1 MQGVVFLFMLSTGSD
16 CIMVYLDYSATTPTD
31 PRVVAAMLPYFT
43 DDFGNASS
51 RHGYGRRAE
60 RAVSEAR
67 ETVARVLGCR
77 PEEIIFTSGGT
88 ESDNLAVRGAATAHQ
103 ARGTHLITS
112 TIEHGAVGATCD
124 ALAARQGFSVTR
136 LPVDRFGQINP
147 TALSAAIRDE
157 TTVASLMYANNEIGS
172 IQPVAEFGRQCKQ
185 RGVLFHT
192 DAVQA
197 AGQLPLKVDALRCD
211 LLSLSAHKFYG
222 PKGIG
227 ALYVRTG
234 TRLHAVTTGGGQEG
248 GLRPGTTPTPLI
260 VGLATALELA
270 YAEFDARVNRLKE
283 LRDRLI
289 DSVLTRIPDC
299 QLTGHPEQRLPS
311 HASFII
317 EGINGSELVDYL
329 AADGIA
335 ASSAS
340 ACKAG
345 SLTPSSVLLALGYKP
360 RQAVSSLRLTVG
372 LHTTEHQIA
381 TAVTSL
387 AYCVEALR
395 LSRTQIA
402 V

>member
-1 MQGVVFLFMLSTGSD
+1 
-16 CIMVYLDYSATTPTD
+16 MVYLDYSATTPTD
-31 PRVVAAMLPYFT
+31 PRVVEAMLPYFT
-43 DDFGNASS
+43 GDFGNASS

-60 RAVSEAR
+60 HAVNDAR

-77 PEEIIFTSGGT
+77 ADEIIFTSGGT
-88 ESDNLAVRGAATAHQ
+88 ESDNLAVRGAAAAHRT
-103 ARGTHLITS
+103 RGTHLITS
-112 TIEHGAVGATCD
+112 TVEHGAVGATCD
-124 ALAARQGFSVTR
+124 ALAKQGFSVTR

-147 TALSAAIRDE
+147 TALSAAIRPE

-172 IQPVAEFGRQCKQ
+172 IQPVAEFGRQCRE

-227 ALYVRTG
+227 ALYVRAG
-234 TRLHAVTTGGGQEG
+234 TRLHAVVTGGGQES

-260 VGLATALELA
+260 VGLAKALELA
-270 YAEFDARVNRLKE
+270 YAEFDARVSRLKE

-345 SLTPSSVLLALGYKP
+345 SLTPSSVLIALGYKP

-372 LHTTEHQIA
+372 LHTTEREIA

-395 LSRTQIA
+395 LSRSQIA